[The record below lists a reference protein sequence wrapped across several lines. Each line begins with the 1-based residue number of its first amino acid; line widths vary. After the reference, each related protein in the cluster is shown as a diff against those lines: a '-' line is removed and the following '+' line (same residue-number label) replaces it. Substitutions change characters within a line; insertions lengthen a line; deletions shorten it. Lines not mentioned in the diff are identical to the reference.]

1 MYKRQLLY
9 QNKINEIVDCSIIS
23 IHKFGVFVSIDNG
36 IADALLPIR
45 ELPNDWYDFDQIK
58 QTLIGE
64 RTGNKFNVG
73 MQLKVKI
80 VEVVPLTGSI
90 TVKWISNKIGKQ
102 KKENKSN

>member
-1 MYKRQLLY
+1 M
-9 QNKINEIVDCSIIS
+9 
-23 IHKFGVFVSIDNG
+23 SIDRG
-36 IADALLPIR
+36 IADALRPIR
-45 ELPNDWYDFDQIK
+45 ALPNDWYDFDQIK

-64 RTGNKFNVG
+64 RTGNKFNIG

-102 KKENKSN
+102 KKGKKSN